1 MKKQEI
7 LKHLSDQV
15 LEVINYLEEHCDYEQ
30 LFEDGLYAMLYIRY
44 QNALS
49 LLREKSPGYSRLQA
63 GLQFLISANRAYVGA
78 SSDWED
84 PLRKLLSEADRLVDQ
99 YLHDDKKEENSPLL
113 FSFGKLF
120 WGDIQKGAGK
130 TCSFLRFEVCFLRKV
145 EFIPKRCGCVYW
157 VQSYYTHPGRRSVV
171 FE

>member
-1 MKKQEI
+1 MTSICMTTKK
-7 LKHLSDQV
+7 KRNRKKRDG
-15 LEVINYLEEHCDYEQ
+15 VIE
-30 LFEDGLYAMLYIRY
+30 
-44 QNALS
+44 
-49 LLREKSPGYSRLQA
+49 YSA
-63 GLQFLISANRAYVGA
+63 
-78 SSDWED
+78 
-84 PLRKLLSEADRLVDQ
+84 P
-99 YLHDDKKEENSPLL
+99 

-120 WGDIQKGAGK
+120 WGDMQKGAGK